1 MAWKYL
7 SITEPHLVYI
17 LLGAFTSLFMLCSS
31 FIKERLYIGEAT
43 VATIFGVIFGPH
55 CANLI
60 NPIEWGNV
68 DIVTIE
74 FSRIVLVVQ
83 CFAVGVELPKYYME
97 KHWRSVVVLLL
108 PVMTWGWMVTS
119 LFVWWM
125 VPTLN
130 WLESLVVAA
139 CVTATDP
146 VLASS
151 VVGKGKFAR
160 RVPKH
165 LRDLLSA
172 ESGCNDGMAFPFLYL
187 AVWLILEHKE
197 SGPVTFHWFVLTI
210 LYGCVFGAFYGF
222 MVGYISR
229 RGIRLAEK
237 YDLIDR
243 ESFLVFYFVL
253 ALFCAGSGSLLG
265 LDDLLVGFAAGVGF
279 SNDGWFSQKTEES
292 SVSNVIDLLLNLTY
306 FVYLGTVIPWQQFND
321 SAIGLSA
328 WRLVVIAI
336 LVILFRRIPI
346 MLLMKPFIPDIKTW
360 REALFAGHFGP
371 IGVGAIFVAML
382 ARAEMEA
389 EDTVPTSELPP
400 PGSPH
405 YNLVVLVWPIVTFLV
420 ISSIIVHGSSIAVFT
435 LGKRINTLTLTMSYT
450 AAPDDGPAWM
460 NRLPRILSQSKSQ
473 ARTVDSDSEGPDF
486 PPGVIPPAGFSGA
499 FIRRRKSEDGN
510 RSRASSRNR
519 SRASSLV
526 ARKRKNKKQSVGGPI
541 SQSAIYPQRPQAAV
555 VPTDRPQDSPESS
568 SATDTTAVNAVAN
581 SQTLD
586 IRPSPERRPSSTRSN
601 RSNYHIHVYDEG
613 DNYIFETEDG
623 EVVGVTPT
631 RTSTRNDDDN
641 ESLRGRRRNANGPD
655 LEKGEAIAPSLPQI
669 PQEPLGWS
677 FADIKKRVANVIQS
691 ESEKRKGKGLQEKK
705 SEPARAYQFGNTIIV
720 EDEDGEVIKTY
731 ELPSDKT
738 TGKATGATDNLLK
751 YIGLGKENEQSGIT
765 GQGEGSAAVSR
776 KKTMPQ
782 TAPEAE
788 LDDRNIRFTIGGQ
801 GQRMTK
807 EGFIQAMR
815 SLDTRTRNG
824 AIESSTASREVK
836 ALAQMQPI
844 PQDSENVTLDSSRQ
858 KTRAVESQPSSQP
871 QASARAQTPPPRSPP
886 PSSHGSRKAR
896 VDEDYEIDEDFRD
909 QQRASLALYD
919 NLSLASDANEDGDD
933 DEDDGSD
940 DEEGH
945 EEETAAERRR
955 RLAALGTIHDDD
967 ANERLRSSHGASPVQ
982 SRPLTPSRLST
993 PMGRVPTPVDRA
1005 GTPVGRLATPVGQTA
1020 TPARNVSTPSDQLST
1035 PVTGTMTP
1043 SEPAS
1048 PLPEGVVEGE
1058 VPTRR
1063 GIRFAESARR
1073 G

>member
-68 DIVTIE
+68 DIVTME

-83 CFAVGVELPKYYME
+83 CFAIGVELPKYYME

-108 PVMTWGWMVTS
+108 PVMTWGWIVTS

-130 WLESLVVAA
+130 WLESLVVSA

-292 SVSNVIDLLLNLTY
+292 SVSNVIDLLLNLSY

-346 MLLMKPFIPDIKTW
+346 MLMMKPFIPDIKTW

-382 ARAEMEA
+382 ARAEME
-389 EDTVPTSELPP
+389 DGHTVPTSELPE
-400 PGSPH
+400 PGTPN
-405 YNLVVLVWPIVTFLV
+405 YELVILVWPIVTFLV
-420 ISSIIVHGSSIAVFT
+420 VSSIVVHGSSIAVFT

-450 AAPDDGPAWM
+450 AAPEDGPAWM

-473 ARTVDSDSEGPDF
+473 ARTMDSESEGLDL
-486 PPGVIPPAGFSGA
+486 PPGFPGT
-499 FIRRRKSEDGN
+499 FIRHRKSED
-510 RSRASSRNR
+510 RTQSRASSRNR
-519 SRASSLV
+519 SHASSLV
-526 ARKRKNKKQSVGGPI
+526 ARKRKTKKDPVGGPI
-541 SQSAIYPQRPQAAV
+541 SQSAIYPQRPQPAV
-555 VPTDRPQDSPESS
+555 VPTDRPQDTPESTS
-568 SATDTTAVNAVAN
+568 STDAANTNVGVNSN
-581 SQTLD
+581 SLD
-586 IRPSPERRPSSTRSN
+586 PRPSYDRRPSSTPSARS
-601 RSNYHIHVYDEG
+601 SYHINVYDEG

-631 RTSTRNDDDN
+631 HNDEDTG
-641 ESLRGRRRNANGPD
+641 SIHGRRRNTDAPD
-655 LEKGEAIAPSLPQI
+655 LEKGDAVAPVLPQI

-691 ESEKRKGKGLQEKK
+691 ESEKRKGKALQEKK

-731 ELPSDKT
+731 ELPSENGA
-738 TGKATGATDNLLK
+738 GKASGATDNLLK
-751 YIGLGKENEQSGIT
+751 YIGLGKNSEQSGVVV
-765 GQGEGSAAVSR
+765 QDEGSGSVPR
-776 KKTMPQ
+776 KKTFAQ
-782 TAPEAE
+782 AVPESDI
-788 LDDRNIRFTIGGQ
+788 DDRHIRFTIGGQ

-807 EGFIQAMR
+807 DAFIQAMR
-815 SLDTRTRNG
+815 SLDLSTRNN
-824 AIESSTASREVK
+824 IVENSTASPRVK
-836 ALAQMQPI
+836 ALVRNNADPNASLGGSQ
-844 PQDSENVTLDSSRQ
+844 TAKRQ
-858 KTRAVESQPSSQP
+858 LERAAEIHPTP
-871 QASARAQTPPPRSPP
+871 QAHAVPPQTQAPPQTSMPSRSPAHRPPRRNSD
-886 PSSHGSRKAR
+886 SYDDDA
-896 VDEDYEIDEDFRD
+896 DEDMLN

-919 NLSLASDANEDGDD
+919 NLSVASDADSGEGEDSGDEDGDQ
-933 DEDDGSD
+933 
-940 DEEGH
+940 
-945 EEETAAERRR
+945 ETAAERRR

-967 ANERLRSSHGASPVQ
+967 MNERVQSSHSNATNAAQAQ
-982 SRPLTPSRLST
+982 SRPITPSG
-993 PMGRVPTPVDRA
+993 MM
-1005 GTPVGRLATPVGQTA
+1005 TPVGRVSTPVGQA
-1020 TPARNVSTPSDQLST
+1020 STPTNRVSTPVAGTVT
-1035 PVTGTMTP
+1035 PAE
-1043 SEPAS
+1043 SAS

-1058 VPTRR
+1058 APTRR